1 MSIRIIKKD
10 ERRVGKKRDVNVLP
24 SPNLG
29 AYNEKLAIRCWK
41 MFKSWSDSLSD

>member
-10 ERRVGKKRDVNVLP
+10 ERRVKKKKDVNVLP

-29 AYNEKLAIRCWK
+29 AYNEKLAIWCWK
-41 MFKSWSDSLSD
+41 IVV